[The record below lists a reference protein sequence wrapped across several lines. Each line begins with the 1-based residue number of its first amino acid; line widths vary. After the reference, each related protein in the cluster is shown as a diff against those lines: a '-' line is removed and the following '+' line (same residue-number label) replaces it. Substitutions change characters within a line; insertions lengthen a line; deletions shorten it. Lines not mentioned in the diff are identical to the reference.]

1 MINNAEYDTVQ
12 LLKEQI
18 NMVEKFELHT
28 DVLVLGSGPAG
39 FAAAYT
45 AAKNGAGVILVEQ
58 GGDVGGISTSG
69 LMSHWTGSC
78 GSPLYYEILKR
89 SAEKNEGSFKDEITA
104 LIDPEKL
111 KTLYL
116 EMLDEAGC
124 RLMLYTFAEDAICDG
139 DKVTGATVINKSGR
153 TDIYADVVIDATGD
167 GDIAARAGA
176 KFILGRE
183 SDNKMQPATLMF
195 KVGGV
200 DYDRAV
206 FLGSFEST
214 YDTPDGELQA
224 LAREHIP
231 YPAGHILT
239 YKTTLPGVVTCN
251 MTNAVDIDGTCAQD
265 LTKATLTCRRQ
276 MEDIVKYLRR
286 FVPGYENCFIISSA
300 SLIGIRETRHFKGRY
315 TLTERDILEAKVFE
329 DYVVKDAYFNFDV
342 HNLTGA
348 GLDKT
353 GVQKHF
359 SQTEGYTIPYRCLIP
374 EAKENLLLCGRN
386 ISGTHIAHSNFRVMP
401 ICIGIGEAAGAAAY
415 ISVSRGTGLNDIDA
429 KDIRKIIGI

>member
-1 MINNAEYDTVQ
+1 MI
-12 LLKEQI
+12 
-18 NMVEKFELHT
+18 EKFELYT

-39 FAAAYT
+39 FSAAYT
-45 AAKNGAGVILVEQ
+45 AAKNGARVILVEQ
-58 GGDVGGISTSG
+58 NGDVGGISTSG

-89 SAEKNEGSFKDEITA
+89 TSENNEGEFKNELTN

-116 EMLDEAGC
+116 EMLDEVGC
-124 RLMLYTFAEDAICDG
+124 KLMLYTFAEDAICDG
-139 DKVTGATVINKSGR
+139 DKVLGASVINKSGK
-153 TDIYADVVIDATGD
+153 TDIYAKVIIDATGD

-176 KFILGRE
+176 EFVLGRE
-183 SDNKMQPATLMF
+183 NDSKMQPATLMF

-200 DYDRAV
+200 DYNRAV

-214 YDTPDGELQA
+214 YETPNGELQA
-224 LAREHIP
+224 LAKEHIP

-251 MTNAVDIDGTCAQD
+251 MTNAIDIDGTNADD
-265 LTKATLTCRRQ
+265 LTRATLTCRRQ
-276 MEDIVKYLRR
+276 MDDIVKYLRE
-286 FVPGYENCFIISSA
+286 FVPGYENCFILSSA
-300 SLIGIRETRHFKGRY
+300 SLIGIRETRHFKGKY
-315 TLTERDILEAKVFE
+315 TLNEKDILEAKVFN

-342 HNLTGA
+342 HNITGA

-359 SQTEGYTIPYRCLIP
+359 KQKKGYTIPYRCLLP
-374 EAKENLLLCGRN
+374 EIKENLLLCGRN
-386 ISGTHIAHSNFRVMP
+386 ISGTHMAHSNFRVMP
-401 ICIGIGEAAGAAAY
+401 ICVGIGEAAGAAAY
-415 ISVSRGTGLNDIDA
+415 ISVSQSRKLNDIDA
-429 KDIRKIIGI
+429 SEIRKLIGI

>member
-1 MINNAEYDTVQ
+1 MIT
-12 LLKEQI
+12 
-18 NMVEKFELHT
+18 KFELHT

-45 AAKNGAGVILVEQ
+45 AAKNGAKVILVEQ
-58 GGDVGGISTSG
+58 SGDVGGISTSG

-78 GSPLYYEILKR
+78 VSPLYYDILKR
-89 SAEKNEGSFKDEITA
+89 SSENNEGEFKNKITN

-116 EMLDEAGC
+116 EMLDEVGC
-124 RLMLYTFAEDAICDG
+124 KLMLYTFAEDAVCDG
-139 DKVTGATVINKSGR
+139 DKVLGATVINKSGK
-153 TDIYADVVIDATGD
+153 TDIYAKVIIDATGD

-176 KFILGRE
+176 EFVLGRE

-200 DYDRAV
+200 DYERAV

-214 YDTPDGELQA
+214 YETPNGELQA
-224 LAREHIP
+224 LAKEHIP

-251 MTNAVDIDGTCAQD
+251 MTNAVEIDGTVAYD

-276 MEDIVKYLRR
+276 MDDIVKYLRK

-300 SLIGIRETRHFKGRY
+300 SLIGIRETRHFKGKY
-315 TLTERDILEAKVFE
+315 MLNEQDILEAKVFD

-342 HNLTGA
+342 HNITGA

-359 SQTEGYTIPYRCLIP
+359 KQTKGYTIPYRCLLP
-374 EAKENLLLCGRN
+374 EVKENLLLCGRN
-386 ISGTHIAHSNFRVMP
+386 ISGTHMAHSNFRVMP

-415 ISVSRGTGLNDIDA
+415 ISASQNRNLNDIYA
-429 KDIRKIIGI
+429 SEIREIIGI

>member
-1 MINNAEYDTVQ
+1 MLER
-12 LLKEQI
+12 
-18 NMVEKFELHT
+18 FEIHT

-45 AAKNGAGVILVEQ
+45 AAKNGAEVILAEQ
-58 GGDVGGISTSG
+58 SGDVGGISTSG

-89 SAEKNEGSFKDEITA
+89 TAEKNEGEFKNRITN

-116 EMLDEAGC
+116 EMLCEVGC
-124 RLMLYTFAEDAICDG
+124 KVMLYTFAEDAICEG
-139 DKVTGATVINKSGR
+139 DKVLGATVINKSGK
-153 TDIYADVVIDATGD
+153 TDIYAKITVDATGD

-176 KFILGRE
+176 EFVLGRE

-214 YDTPDGELQA
+214 CETPRGELQA
-224 LAREHIP
+224 LAKEHIP

-239 YKTTLPGVVTCN
+239 YESTLPGVVTCN
-251 MTNAVDIDGTCAQD
+251 MTNAIDIDGTNADD
-265 LTKATLTCRRQ
+265 LTTATLTCRRQ
-276 MEDIVKYLRR
+276 MDDIVKYLRE
-286 FVPGYENCFIISSA
+286 FVPGYENCYIISSA
-300 SLIGIRETRHFKGRY
+300 SLIGIRETRHFKGKY
-315 TLTERDILEAKVFE
+315 TLNEQDILEAKIFD

-342 HNLTGA
+342 HNITGA

-353 GVQKHF
+353 GVQKYF
-359 SQTEGYTIPYRCLIP
+359 SQEKGYTIPYRCLLP
-374 EAKENLLLCGRN
+374 EIKENLLLCGRN
-386 ISGTHIAHSNFRVMP
+386 ISGTHMAHSNFRVMP

-415 ISVSRGTGLNDIDA
+415 ISVTENRKLNDIDA
-429 KDIRKIIGI
+429 KKIREINGIDII

>member
-1 MINNAEYDTVQ
+1 MIKNSEIY
-12 LLKEQI
+12 
-18 NMVEKFELHT
+18 T
-28 DVLVLGSGPAG
+28 DILVLGSGPSG

-45 AAKNGAGVILVEQ
+45 AAKNGAKVILVEQ

-89 SAEKNEGSFKDEITA
+89 SAQYNEGKFKNKITN

-116 EMLDEAGC
+116 EMLYEVGC
-124 RLMLYTFAEDAICDG
+124 KVMLYTFAEDAICNG
-139 DKVTGATVINKSGR
+139 NEILGATVINKSGK
-153 TDIYADVVIDATGD
+153 TDIYAKITIDATGD

-176 KFILGRE
+176 EFILGRE
-183 SDNKMQPATLMF
+183 SDNKMQPSTLMF
-195 KVGGV
+195 KIGGV

-214 YDTPDGELQA
+214 YETPNGELQS
-224 LAREHIP
+224 LAKEHIP

-239 YKTTLPGVVTCN
+239 YESTLPGVVTCN
-251 MTNAVDIDGTCAQD
+251 MTNAIDIDGTNADD
-265 LTKATLTCRRQ
+265 LTRATFICRKQ
-276 MEDIVKYLRR
+276 MEDIVKYLRE
-286 FVPGYENCFIISSA
+286 FVPGYENCYVISSA
-300 SLIGIRETRHFKGRY
+300 SLMGIRETRHFKGKY
-315 TLTERDILEAKVFE
+315 TLNEQDILEAKIFD

-342 HNLTGA
+342 HNITGS

-353 GVQKHF
+353 GVQKLF
-359 SQTEGYTIPYRCLIP
+359 KQEKGYTIPYRCLIP
-374 EAKENLLLCGRN
+374 DVKENLLLCGRN
-386 ISGTHIAHSNFRVMP
+386 ISGTHMAHSNYRVMP

-415 ISVSRGTGLNDIDA
+415 ISVSQDSNLKDVDA
-429 KDIRKIIGI
+429 KEIRQLIGI